1 MDVDSVSRRYEFTS
15 FSFSMEREQMGS
27 EDRSTFNDVEPRVWQ
42 HIRQAGSAGLGFR
55 QLVAETGLSFDVV
68 LGAVLSHYTRGDIQ
82 CFVESDDLRCVA
94 S

>member
-1 MDVDSVSRRYEFTS
+1 
-15 FSFSMEREQMGS
+15 MGS
-27 EDRSTFNDVEPRVWQ
+27 DDRPALGDVEPQVWR

-68 LGAVLSHYTRGDIQ
+68 LGAVLSHYTNGDIQ
-82 CFVESDDLRCVA
+82 CFIESDDLRCVA

>member
-1 MDVDSVSRRYEFTS
+1 
-15 FSFSMEREQMGS
+15 MGS
-27 EDRSTFNDVEPRVWQ
+27 ENTPAGGDIDPHIWQ
-42 HIRQAGSAGLGFR
+42 RITQAGSTGLKFH
-55 QLVAETGLSFDVV
+55 QLVAETGLPFDAV